1 MEDHLGIS
9 KKKIEQ
15 NRSRTVREEARE
27 RQEFTH

>member
-1 MEDHLGIS
+1 MKDHLGMS
-9 KKKIEQ
+9 QKKFEQ